1 MGSHDVRTTD
11 VSGTLTGFLNG
22 AAYVVDSGIVHDFSH
37 SVDRLQVIG
46 YRLRALSLL
55 PRVLF
60 GILFAFSEMSETKGE
75 DGDDDLD
82 NFYPIDLGFVRVG
95 TR

>member
-60 GILFAFSEMSETKGE
+60 GRSFVVFSEMSEAKGE

-82 NFYPIDLGFVRVG
+82 NFYPIDLGFRVG
-95 TR
+95 IR